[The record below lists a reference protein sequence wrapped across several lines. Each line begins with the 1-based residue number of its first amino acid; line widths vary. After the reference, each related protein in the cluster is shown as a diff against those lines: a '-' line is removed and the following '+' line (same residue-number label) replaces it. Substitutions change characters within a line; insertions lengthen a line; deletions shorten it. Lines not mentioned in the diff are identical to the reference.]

1 MEDEAIG
8 KIYDS
13 RLVARLVRYLRP
25 YRMLVAVSVCVLVI
39 HSLLA
44 VAGPY
49 LTKVAID
56 RYLNPEPAA
65 TSVLDPWLP
74 SDVLAG
80 LNVLALIYLAVLLT
94 GFLFRFVQTYVMHY
108 TGQRVMYDL
117 RLEIFSHLQK
127 MGVGFY
133 DRNAVGR
140 LVTRT
145 TTDVDT
151 LNEMFTSGVVAIF
164 GDVLTLTFILAA
176 MIHLSP
182 DLTAALFSV
191 VPLVALV
198 SIWFRR
204 RARRSYREVR
214 VAVAKINAFLQEH
227 ITGIGVVQ
235 LFSHEWRSEREF
247 DQINAEHRD
256 AYYRAIRAH
265 AYFFPAIEWLGVL
278 AIAVLIVYGGA
289 SVIDGGVTIGIV
301 VAFIQY
307 GTRVFRPVQD
317 LSEKYNVL
325 QSAMASAERIFKLL
339 DTPPDEEIEETERPS
354 SAEAAGAPREASRR
368 PAVPQGVEFENVW
381 FAYSGEEWVL
391 RDVSFRIE
399 PGEMLAIVGHTGAGK
414 TTLVSLLL
422 RFYEIQK
429 GRILVGGRDIKEW
442 PVSELR
448 RQFGIVLQDAYL
460 FAGTIGSN
468 IRMGDEA
475 VSLERVEQVA
485 RDVNLHGFVQSLPHG
500 FDEPLLE
507 RGSSLSSGQKQL
519 ISFARALAHNPSF
532 LILDEATS
540 SVDTETELK
549 IREALSRMVSGHTS
563 IVIAHRLSTIQRA
576 DRILVMHKGKVREE
590 GRHQDLLARKGIY
603 WRLYQLQYRDQEA
616 DRARLVKPV
625 VAPSL
630 AASSEPPVSPAAA
643 AERVM
648 VDGKVQAP
656 PSVSLSDDVWEADGG
671 ENMGETASEEPVER
685 EGDEG

>member
-25 YRMLVAVSVCVLVI
+25 YRMLVAVSVCLLVI

-56 RYLNPEPAA
+56 RYLDPSPAA
-65 TSVLDPWLP
+65 ASVLDPWLP
-74 SDVLAG
+74 ADMLAG
-80 LNVLALIYLAVLLT
+80 LNTLALIYLAVLLS

-133 DRNAVGR
+133 DRHAVGR

-164 GDVLTLTFILAA
+164 GDLLTLTFILAA

-182 DLTAALFSV
+182 DLTAVLFSV

-214 VAVAKINAFLQEH
+214 VAVAKINAFLQEN
-227 ITGIGVVQ
+227 ISGIGVVQ
-235 LFSHEWRSEREF
+235 LFSHERGSEREF

-265 AYFFPAIEWLGVL
+265 AYFFPAVEWLGVL

-307 GTRVFRPVQD
+307 GTRVFRPIQD

-339 DTPPDEEIEETERPS
+339 DTAPDEEIEQDAAASGKT
-354 SAEAAGAPREASRR
+354 AGASGEAQ
-368 PAVPQGVEFENVW
+368 PTPTAPQGVEFENVW
-381 FAYSGEEWVL
+381 FAYRGEQWVL

-399 PGEMLAIVGHTGAGK
+399 PGETLAIVGHTGAGK
-414 TTLVSLLL
+414 TTLISLLL
-422 RFYEIQK
+422 RFYDIQQ
-429 GRILVGGRDIKEW
+429 GRILVGGRDINEW

-448 RQFGIVLQDAYL
+448 RQFGIVLQDPYL

-485 RDVNLHGFVQSLPHG
+485 RDVNLYGFVQSLPRG

-519 ISFARALAHNPSF
+519 ISFARALAHNPRF

-540 SVDTETELK
+540 SVDTETELR
-549 IREALSRMVSGHTS
+549 IRGALSRMVSGHTS
-563 IVIAHRLSTIQRA
+563 IVVAHRLSTIRRA
-576 DRILVMHKGKVREE
+576 DRILVMHKGKVREL
-590 GRHQDLLARKGIY
+590 GRHQDLLGRKGIY

-616 DRARLVKPV
+616 DRAKLVRPAG
-625 VAPSL
+625 APAL
-630 AASSEPPVSPAAA
+630 APPSESPISAAV
-643 AERVM
+643 AERVA

-656 PSVSLSDDVWEADGG
+656 PSVSLSDDVWEEDGG
-671 ENMGETASEEPVER
+671 ENIGEAASQEPP
-685 EGDEG
+685 EGESDEA

>member
-182 DLTAALFSV
+182 DLTAVLFSV

-235 LFSHEWRSEREF
+235 LFSHERRSEREF

-307 GTRVFRPVQD
+307 GTRVFRPIQD

-339 DTPPDEEIEETERPS
+339 DTPPDEEIEEAVAAS
-354 SAEAAGAPREASRR
+354 GKLASASGQAQPAR
-368 PAVPQGVEFENVW
+368 AVPQGVEFENVW

-448 RQFGIVLQDAYL
+448 RQFGIVLQDPYL

-468 IRMGDEA
+468 IRMGDDG

-485 RDVNLHGFVQSLPHG
+485 RDVNLHGFVQSLPRG

-603 WRLYQLQYRDQEA
+603 WRLYQLQYHDQEA
-616 DRARLVKPV
+616 GRAELVRPV
-625 VAPSL
+625 VKPSL
-630 AASSEPPVSPAAA
+630 AASRESSISPAAVP
-643 AERVM
+643 EPVM

-671 ENMGETASEEPVER
+671 ENIGETASEEPVER

>member
-164 GDVLTLTFILAA
+164 GDVLTLTFILGA

-182 DLTAALFSV
+182 DLTAVLFSV

-204 RARRSYREVR
+204 RARRSHREVR

-235 LFSHEWRSEREF
+235 LFSHERRSEREF
-247 DQINAEHRD
+247 DRINAEHRD

-339 DTPPDEEIEETERPS
+339 DTPPDEEIEEAAAASGKLPS
-354 SAEAAGAPREASRR
+354 ASGQAQPVR
-368 PAVPQGVEFENVW
+368 AVPQGVEFENVW

-429 GRILVGGRDIKEW
+429 GQILVGGRDIKEW

-448 RQFGIVLQDAYL
+448 RQFGIVLQDPYL

-468 IRMGDEA
+468 IRMGDDG

-485 RDVNLHGFVQSLPHG
+485 RDVNLHGFVQSLPRG

-616 DRARLVKPV
+616 DRARLVKPAV
-625 VAPSL
+625 KPSL
-630 AASSEPPVSPAAA
+630 APASEPPISPAAA

-671 ENMGETASEEPVER
+671 ENIGETASEEPVER

>member
-13 RLVARLVRYLRP
+13 RLVARLLRYLRP
-25 YRMLVAVSVCVLVI
+25 YRTLVAISVCLLVI

-74 SDVLAG
+74 TEVLAG
-80 LNVLALIYLAVLLT
+80 LNALALIYLAVLLT

-108 TGQRVMYDL
+108 TGQCVMYDL

-182 DLTAALFSV
+182 DLTAVLFSV

-204 RARRSYREVR
+204 RARKSYREVR

-235 LFSHEWRSEREF
+235 LFSHERGSEREF

-265 AYFFPAIEWLGVL
+265 AYFFPTIEWLGVL

-289 SVIDGGVTIGIV
+289 SVIEGGVTIGIV

-339 DTPPDEEIEETERPS
+339 DTPPDEEIEEAERPS
-354 SAEAAGAPREASRR
+354 SAAAGAPREPSRR
-368 PAVPQGVEFENVW
+368 PAVPQGVEFKNVW
-381 FAYSGEEWVL
+381 FAYTGEAWVL

-399 PGEMLAIVGHTGAGK
+399 PGETLAIVGHTGAGK

-448 RQFGIVLQDAYL
+448 RQFGIVLQDPYL

-485 RDVNLHGFVQSLPHG
+485 RDVNLDGFVQSLPHG

-549 IREALSRMVSGHTS
+549 IRGALSRMVSGHTS
-563 IVIAHRLSTIQRA
+563 IVVAHRLSTIQRA
-576 DRILVMHKGKVREE
+576 DRILVMHKGKVREQ
-590 GRHQDLLARKGIY
+590 GRHQDLLAKKGIY

-616 DRARLVKPV
+616 DRAELVRPV

-630 AASSEPPVSPAAA
+630 AASSEPPISPAAVTD
-643 AERVM
+643 RVA

-656 PSVSLSDDVWEADGG
+656 PSVSLSDDVWEEDGG
-671 ENMGETASEEPVER
+671 ESVGEATSQEPGEK

>member
-74 SDVLAG
+74 SEVLAG
-80 LNVLALIYLAVLLT
+80 LNVLALIYLAVLLS

-164 GDVLTLTFILAA
+164 GDLLTLTFILGA

-182 DLTAALFSV
+182 DLTAVLFSV

-235 LFSHEWRSEREF
+235 LFSHERRSEREF
-247 DQINAEHRD
+247 DRINAEHRD

-307 GTRVFRPVQD
+307 GTRVFRPIQD

-339 DTPPDEEIEETERPS
+339 DTPPDEEIEEAAAASGKLPS
-354 SAEAAGAPREASRR
+354 ASGQAQPAR
-368 PAVPQGVEFENVW
+368 AVPQGVEFENVW

-448 RQFGIVLQDAYL
+448 RQFGIVLQDPYL

-468 IRMGDEA
+468 IRMGDDG

-485 RDVNLHGFVQSLPHG
+485 RDVNLHGFVQGLPRG

-616 DRARLVKPV
+616 DRARLVKPAV
-625 VAPSL
+625 KPSL
-630 AASSEPPVSPAAA
+630 APASEPPISPAAA

-671 ENMGETASEEPVER
+671 ENIGETVSEEPVER

>member
-13 RLVARLVRYLRP
+13 RLVARLVGYLRP
-25 YRMLVAVSVCVLVI
+25 YRMLVAVSVCLLVI

-65 TSVLDPWLP
+65 ASILDPWLP
-74 SDVLAG
+74 TDMLAG
-80 LNVLALIYLAVLLT
+80 LNTLALIYLAVLLA

-133 DRNAVGR
+133 DRHAVGR

-182 DLTAALFSV
+182 DLTAVLFSV
-191 VPLVALV
+191 APLVALV

-204 RARRSYREVR
+204 RARKSYREVR

-235 LFSHEWRSEREF
+235 LFSHERGSEREF
-247 DQINAEHRD
+247 DRINAEHRD

-307 GTRVFRPVQD
+307 GTRVFRPIQD

-339 DTPPDEEIEETERPS
+339 DTPPDEEIEEATPGKPPVAS
-354 SAEAAGAPREASRR
+354 GEAQPTRTI
-368 PAVPQGVEFENVW
+368 PQGVEFENVW

-399 PGEMLAIVGHTGAGK
+399 RGETLAIVGHTGAGK

-448 RQFGIVLQDAYL
+448 RQFGIVLQDPYL
-460 FAGTIGSN
+460 FVGTIGSN

-485 RDVNLHGFVQSLPHG
+485 RDVNLDGFVQSLPRG

-549 IREALSRMVSGHTS
+549 IRGALSRMVSGYTS
-563 IVIAHRLSTIQRA
+563 IVVAHRLSTIQRA

-590 GRHQDLLARKGIY
+590 GRHQDLLAKKGIY

-616 DRARLVKPV
+616 DRARLIRPV
-625 VAPSL
+625 AAPSL
-630 AASSEPPVSPAAA
+630 APAGESPISAAVG
-643 AERVM
+643 ERVA

-656 PSVSLSDDVWEADGG
+656 TSVSLSDDVWEERDG
-671 ENMGETASEEPVER
+671 ENIGETASEEPVGG
-685 EGDEG
+685 EGGEG

>member
-25 YRMLVAVSVCVLVI
+25 YRTLVAISVCLLVI

-56 RYLNPEPAA
+56 RYLDPSPAA
-65 TSVLDPWLP
+65 ASVLDPWLP
-74 SDVLAG
+74 ADMLAG
-80 LNVLALIYLAVLLT
+80 LNSLALIYLAVLLC

-127 MGVGFY
+127 MGVSFY
-133 DRNAVGR
+133 DRHAVGR

-164 GDVLTLTFILAA
+164 GDLLTLTFILAA

-182 DLTAALFSV
+182 DLTAVLFSV

-204 RARRSYREVR
+204 RARKSYREVR

-227 ITGIGVVQ
+227 ISGIGVVQ
-235 LFSHEWRSEREF
+235 LFSHERGSEREF

-265 AYFFPAIEWLGVL
+265 AYFFPAVEWLGVL

-289 SVIDGGVTIGIV
+289 SVIDGSVTIGIV

-307 GTRVFRPVQD
+307 GTRVFRPIQD

-325 QSAMASAERIFKLL
+325 QSAMASAERIFGLL
-339 DTPPDEEIEETERPS
+339 DTPPDEEIEQDVAAAKPVGVSEVARP
-354 SAEAAGAPREASRR
+354 AR
-368 PAVPQGVEFENVW
+368 AVPQGVEFENVW
-381 FAYSGEEWVL
+381 FAYRGEQWVL

-399 PGEMLAIVGHTGAGK
+399 PGETLAIVGHTGAGK
-414 TTLVSLLL
+414 TTLISLLL
-422 RFYEIQK
+422 RFYDIQK
-429 GRILVGGRDIKEW
+429 GRILVGGRDINEW

-448 RQFGIVLQDAYL
+448 RQFGIVLQDPYL

-485 RDVNLHGFVQSLPHG
+485 RDVNLYGFVQSLPRG

-540 SVDTETELK
+540 SVDTETELR
-549 IREALSRMVSGHTS
+549 IRGALSRMVSGHTS
-563 IVIAHRLSTIQRA
+563 IVVAHRLSTIRRA
-576 DRILVMHKGKVREE
+576 DRILVMHKGKVREQ
-590 GRHQDLLARKGIY
+590 GKHQDLLGRKGIY

-616 DRARLVKPV
+616 DRARLVRPV
-625 VAPSL
+625 AAPSL
-630 AASSEPPVSPAAA
+630 APAGESPISAAV
-643 AERVM
+643 AERVA

-656 PSVSLSDDVWEADGG
+656 PSVSLSDDVWEEDGG
-671 ENMGETASEEPVER
+671 ENIGEAAPQEPP
-685 EGDEG
+685 EGNGNEG